1 MSEGGFPGGFDLNA
15 MLEQAQQVQAD
26 LMRAQQELAQTTIE
40 GSAGGVTVRVNGTGD
55 LIGVGIAPEA
65 VAGQDAES
73 LADLGDLI
81 VAAYRN
87 AKAQADQL
95 AAATLGP
102 LGGGLDLGDDLFGSL
117 GGSQAD
123 PENV

>member
-26 LMRAQQELAQTTIE
+26 LMRAQRELAQTTIE

-117 GGSQAD
+117 GGSQAG
-123 PENV
+123 PEDV

>member
-1 MSEGGFPGGFDLNA
+1 MTEGGFDFGA

-26 LMRAQQELAQTTIE
+26 LIRAQQELADTTVE
-40 GSAGGVTVRVNGTGD
+40 GAAGGVVVRVNGVGD
-55 LIGVGIAPEA
+55 LAAVEISDQAIA
-65 VAGQDAES
+65 GTDADS

-87 AKAQADQL
+87 AKSQADQI

-102 LGGGLDLGDDLFGSL
+102 LGGGLDLGALD
-117 GGSQAD
+117 
-123 PENV
+123 V